1 MPLVDQ
7 HAGKYI
13 IGLVYMKEDQRR
25 GQQERGRERDGKS
38 LAEVG
43 RRASEKKRE
52 IENPGGRCITAYLKA
67 ILLI

>member
-25 GQQERGRERDGKS
+25 GQQERGRERDGKR
-38 LAEVG
+38 LAEEQV
-43 RRASEKKRE
+43 RRREK
-52 IENPGGRCITAYLKA
+52 LKTLEGDA
-67 ILLI
+67 